1 MPRLITRDA
10 PTLRLLALATVAT
23 VAAGA
28 ALLRHTDHLLPTF
41 ATASDAHVHS
51 SHDLGLVVLS
61 VLISVFASY
70 TALDLTGRARAS
82 AGAMRAIWLAA
93 SAVAMGGGIW
103 SMHFVAMLAF
113 HLGMPIS
120 YDLRLT
126 FLSFVVAVAVTG
138 VGLSTV
144 IRGGGRLTSLFLG
157 GVFMGLG
164 IASMHYTGM
173 AAMRMQATIA
183 YDPFL
188 FVLSVLIAIVA
199 SVAALWLAF
208 NLHAFWQRIIA
219 AGVMGAA
226 VCGMHYT
233 AMAAAIYAPMAM
245 APMGADPGIP
255 PELLAI
261 ATAGSS
267 FSLLSFGL
275 ICSLADQHFATQ
287 AAQERL
293 RESEERFRRLSDATF
308 EGILIHEGGKIL
320 DTNQSLAKTFG
331 IDLADMNG
339 HVVLDLLAP
348 ESREAA
354 MRNMV
359 ADLSEPYEAVGLRS
373 DGSRFPIEIHPKNLP
388 YQGRRVHVVAVRD
401 TTERKRAEAQIQY
414 LAHHDALT
422 GLPNRVLFR
431 DRLEQALARARRDG
445 EMVAVLWLDLERFK
459 EVNDTLGHPA
469 GDALLKGVAARLIAC
484 MRETD
489 TAARLGGDEFAIVQ
503 VGLAQPQGAAALA
516 RRFLESLSTPFEL
529 GEHRTLTRASLGIAV
544 APTDGDDPDRL
555 LKNSDIALY
564 RAKVESRGTFRFF
577 EENMNV
583 RLQAR
588 RALEQDLHRAL
599 AEGQFELHYQ
609 PQVRLSDGSLVG
621 FEALLRWRHPEH
633 EVGPAEFIPV
643 AEESGLILPLGEW
656 VLRQACTE
664 AAGWPRSLKV
674 AVNLSPTQFK
684 HRDLAGLVADVLEET
699 GLDPDRLELE
709 ITESIILQDGDA
721 TLATLR
727 RLKELGVHISMDDVG
742 TGYSSLSY
750 LRRFPCDK
758 IKIDRSFI
766 CGLENSGG
774 DAAIIRAVIALA
786 RSLGMTATAEGVE
799 TENQLAYLRDEDCN
813 QAQGYYLGRPTPAD
827 EVTRMLEGNPAPFL
841 APQPGPARDLEPT
854 EILPSGVG

>member
-1 MPRLITRDA
+1 MPRVITRDA
-10 PTLRLLALATVAT
+10 PSLSLLALASMAT
-23 VAAGA
+23 VAAGW
-28 ALLRHTDHLLPTF
+28 ALLQNADHLLPAF
-41 ATASDAHVHS
+41 ATASHAHLQS
-51 SHDLGLVVLS
+51 SHNPGLVILS

-82 AGAMRAIWLAA
+82 KGGKRAIWLAA

-120 YDLRLT
+120 YDVWLT

-144 IRGGGRLTSLFLG
+144 IHGSGRLTSLLLG
-157 GVFMGLG
+157 GIFMGIG
-164 IASMHYTGM
+164 VASMHYTGM
-173 AAMRMQATIA
+173 AAMRMQASIA
-183 YDPFL
+183 YEPFL

-199 SVAALWLAF
+199 SVVALWLAF
-208 NLHAFWQRIIA
+208 HLRAFWQKAAA
-219 AGVMGAA
+219 AGVLGAA

-233 AMAAAIYAPMAM
+233 AMAAAIYTPIAM
-245 APMGADPGIP
+245 APMVADPGIP

-267 FSLLSFGL
+267 FTLLSFGL

-287 AAQERL
+287 AAQASL
-293 RESEERFRRLSDATF
+293 RESEERFRRLSDATV
-308 EGILIHEGGKIL
+308 EGILIYEDGKIL
-320 DTNQSLAKTFG
+320 DANQSLANTFG
-331 IDLADMNG
+331 VDLAKVAG
-339 HVVLDLLAP
+339 TGLLELLAP

-354 MRNMV
+354 MRNLV
-359 ADLSEPYEAVGLRS
+359 TGLAESHEAIGLRR
-373 DGSRFPIEIHPKNLP
+373 DGSRFPIELHPKPLP
-388 YQGRRVHVVAVRD
+388 YQGRRVQVVAVRD
-401 TTERKRAEAQIQY
+401 LTERKWAEAQIRY

-422 GLPNRVLFR
+422 TLPNRVLFR

-445 EMVAVLWLDLERFK
+445 EMVAVLCLDLDRFK

-469 GDALLKGVAARLIAC
+469 GDGLLKGVAARLSDC
-484 MRETD
+484 VRETD
-489 TAARLGGDEFAIVQ
+489 TVARLGGDEFAIVQ
-503 VGLAQPQGAAALA
+503 VGLAQPEGAAALA

-529 GEHRTLTRASLGIAV
+529 GEHRALTGASLGIAV

-564 RAKVESRGTFRFF
+564 RAKAESRGTYRFF
-577 EENMNV
+577 EEDMNI

-609 PQVRLSDGSLVG
+609 PLVDLGDGRLVG
-621 FEALLRWRHPEH
+621 FEALLRWRHPER

-643 AEESGLILPLGEW
+643 AEESGLILSLGEW

-664 AAGWPRSLKV
+664 AAGWSQPLNV
-674 AVNLSPTQFK
+674 AVNLSPAQFK
-684 HRDLAGLVADVLEET
+684 HRDLAGSVADVLQQT
-699 GLDPDRLELE
+699 QLDPDRLELE
-709 ITESIILQDGDA
+709 ITESIILQDAEA

-727 RLKELGVHISMDDVG
+727 RLKEMGVHISMDDFG
-742 TGYSSLSY
+742 TGYSSLSF
-750 LRRFPCDK
+750 LRRFPFDK
-758 IKIDRSFI
+758 IKIDQSFI
-766 CGLENSGG
+766 SGLENSEG

-799 TENQLAYLRDEDCN
+799 TEHQLTYLRNEDCN
-813 QAQGYYLGRPTPAD
+813 QAQGYYLGRPAPAD
-827 EVTRMLEGNPAPFL
+827 EITRMLERDQALSLCPRPAP
-841 APQPGPARDLEPT
+841 ARSPK
-854 EILPSGVG
+854 PSGTSASEVG